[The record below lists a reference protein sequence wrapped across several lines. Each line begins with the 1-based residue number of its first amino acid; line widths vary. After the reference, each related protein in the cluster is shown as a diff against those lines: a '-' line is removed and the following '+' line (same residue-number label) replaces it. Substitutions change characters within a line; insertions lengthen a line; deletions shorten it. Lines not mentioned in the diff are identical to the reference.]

1 MIIIRRFIALLT
13 SFLMTVFG
21 VSGVTLQQRADNLRV
36 TAYIVAD
43 NAAMMKAVDESH
55 LPALTDIIL
64 IGSLARFDKDGNVR
78 LCADFGQIVAAARE
92 KIGAL
97 PIRLHLNVLGPG
109 WLTGETFEEQMYSQ
123 GEEHKKAFA
132 SGVLENNLLDVLE
145 EYGLDGVFFDYEFP
159 VAQEHKEAFGAFL
172 VSLKRTLGDA
182 YVLGAAESSW
192 CAGLP
197 KAAIRALDMVE
208 VMCYDLWDAD
218 GKHAS
223 MNVMKDVMKQM
234 RKHGY
239 KRAQLDAGRESLM
252 RDAVQDGVFR
262 AKKLKKALEAGDA
275 VAMEAVDR
283 ACHWL
288 AIATGSM
295 INTLNPELILYGGG
309 VIEAMGET
317 FLQKI
322 LSEVDRYCMP
332 QIRKTTEIKNAA
344 LGDDSILYGGLAMIK
359 GL

>member
-1 MIIIRRFIALLT
+1 MIILRKFIALLT

-43 NAAMMKAVDESH
+43 NAAMMEAVDESH
-55 LPALTDIIL
+55 LSALTDIIL
-64 IGSLARFDKDGNVR
+64 IGALARFDRDGSVL
-78 LCADFGQIVAAARE
+78 LCADFGQIVAAAKE

-132 SGVLENNLLDVLE
+132 SGVLENNLLAVLE

-218 GKHAS
+218 GTHCS
-223 MNVMKDVMKQM
+223 LGLSQNVMKDML
-234 RKHGY
+234 KHGY
-239 KRAQLDAGRESLM
+239 KRAQLDMGVPFYARPTTQEAYWYDYAAYYDKIDENGLATDESTGLTASFNTP
-252 RDAVQDGVFR
+252 AVVEAKTEWVIRQGFGGVMVWHYRCDVPADNEASLFNAVLR
-262 AKKLKKALEAGDA
+262 AKTKAASA
-275 VAMEAVDR
+275 V
-283 ACHWL
+283 C
-288 AIATGSM
+288 
-295 INTLNPELILYGGG
+295 
-309 VIEAMGET
+309 
-317 FLQKI
+317 
-322 LSEVDRYCMP
+322 
-332 QIRKTTEIKNAA
+332 
-344 LGDDSILYGGLAMIK
+344 
-359 GL
+359 